1 MKFSELR
8 HVLTM
13 ALMRAPA
20 CLVTLVRG
28 DPHNDRAEHL
38 GMPGWHQSMTDT
50 YILILSSSYHPDRNI
65 S

>member
-20 CLVTLVRG
+20 CLVTLLKG
-28 DPHNDRAEHL
+28 DPHNDRVEHL
-38 GMPGWHQSMTDT
+38 GMPGWHQSMTE
-50 YILILSSSYHPDRNI
+50 
-65 S
+65 